1 LLANIVTKMCR
12 NATYSWSI
20 GRLPILFVVMTDFV
34 EIVFVQLAD
43 ETSKVAVFEMLG
55 KYVFCELLVLA
66 VC

>member
-1 LLANIVTKMCR
+1 
-12 NATYSWSI
+12 
-20 GRLPILFVVMTDFV
+20 MTDFV

-55 KYVFCELLVLA
+55 EYVFCELLVLS